1 MGVGDAAGSGNAL
14 VCPGTRI
21 ACPRPGQAA
30 DCHAAG
36 PLIGAARPERAV
48 VEFVCGST
56 ETAGQ
61 VQRQLEYVAT

>member
-1 MGVGDAAGSGNAL
+1 MAMGVGDAAGSGNAL
-14 VCPGTRI
+14 VCPGI
-21 ACPRPGQAA
+21 ACPGQAA
-30 DCHAAG
+30 DRHAAG
-36 PLIGAARPERAV
+36 PLVGAARPKPAV